1 MQLAATAAMHGR
13 DSILL
18 DFAAPDK
25 AADKKA
31 APTWGKPGA
40 GAAEVNNAQTQLKTN
55 ASHHFAITTSLLR
68 GVSGAACLSRQC
80 YIVVTSR
87 HPHGSDRADATLSNA
102 LSRPMVPGYHQLRR
116 GGRSNQLFFAC
127 FCRRPFRCPCGLRRE
142 RIAKQRRLSPNRQ
155 LVHSFA
161 PYQFEMLPPQC
172 RHDFNE
178 SSRWFASPGFAIV
191 DLRGC

>member
-1 MQLAATAAMHGR
+1 MEVLGCLIDGHTGCKECSSAAKSAARLQRVQLGCKECSSAARVQLAATAAMHGR

-87 HPHGSDRADATLSNA
+87 HPHGSDRADATLA
-102 LSRPMVPGYHQLRR
+102 TH
-116 GGRSNQLFFAC
+116 
-127 FCRRPFRCPCGLRRE
+127 
-142 RIAKQRRLSPNRQ
+142 
-155 LVHSFA
+155 
-161 PYQFEMLPPQC
+161 
-172 RHDFNE
+172 
-178 SSRWFASPGFAIV
+178 
-191 DLRGC
+191 